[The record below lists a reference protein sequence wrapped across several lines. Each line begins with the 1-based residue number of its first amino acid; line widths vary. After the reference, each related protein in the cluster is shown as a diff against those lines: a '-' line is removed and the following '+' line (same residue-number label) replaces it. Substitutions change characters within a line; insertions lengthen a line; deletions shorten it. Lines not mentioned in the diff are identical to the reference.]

1 MMRLDVHI
9 TPRQYRDGFADR
21 IALLLFKGAFSAMRG
36 RWRARR
42 QLVVFDCRPL
52 VGDIR
57 QRHPTLQQITFDLE
71 PLDDVADAVVKQ
83 QVR

>member
-1 MMRLDVHI
+1 MMRLDVHM

-21 IALLLFKGAFSAMRG
+21 IALLLFKGTFRALQG

-42 QLVVFDCRPL
+42 QLAVIDCTRRRRL
-52 VGDIR
+52 DLR
-57 QRHPTLQQITFDLE
+57 QVTFDLE
-71 PLDDVADAVVKQ
+71 PLDDIADAVAEQ

>member
-1 MMRLDVHI
+1 MRLDVHM

-21 IALLLFKGAFSAMRG
+21 IALLLFKGTFSALRG

-42 QLVVFDCRPL
+42 QLAVIDCTRPRL
-52 VGDIR
+52 ALR
-57 QRHPTLQQITFDLE
+57 QVTFELE
-71 PLDDVADAVVKQ
+71 PLDDVADAVAQQ